1 MIASPLSV
9 ASAPPQGT
17 TLPHLHFV
25 VNSLHIGG
33 AERHTVELAA
43 DLSRRGFAVGLTYLK
58 RAEHLLPK
66 LLAVGE
72 VAVDCVDCGRGL
84 DFGALRRLAAT
95 LERRKPGIIVAVN
108 QYPLVYACLGRLAA
122 RSGARLASVFHS
134 SSHLVRRDRLLF
146 PAYRRFFRQ
155 CDEVVFLS
163 DRQRQH
169 WASQGL
175 HAPRSYVIHNGTR
188 TDHFADTYSQ
198 EQKRVLRSK
207 LGLEET
213 DFLVAVNAVLRP
225 EKRHADVLDAIRIL
239 TDRGIPARGLLI
251 GDGGMR
257 SEIESHIARLGLERA
272 VRITGFQDDVRPW
285 LAMSDVLVLASATE
299 TFSLAVLEGMAMG
312 KPVVCSNVGAAAEQV
327 ADGEQ
332 GFLYPCGDV
341 VTLADR
347 LACLTVSET
356 RQHMGDKARRTAVE
370 RFDFSRMVDR
380 YAETFAELDRHGG

>member
-1 MIASPLSV
+1 MPR
-9 ASAPPQGT
+9 
-17 TLPHLHFV
+17 LHFV
-25 VNSLHIGG
+25 VNSLRIGG
-33 AERHTVELAA
+33 AERHTIELAMV
-43 DLSRRGFAVGLTYLK
+43 LSGRGFTVGLTYLK

-66 LLAVGE
+66 LVADGE

-84 DFGALRRLAAT
+84 DFGGLWRLAAT
-95 LERRKPGIIVAVN
+95 LERGKPDIIVAVN
-108 QYPLVYACLGRLAA
+108 QYPLVYAYLGRLVA
-122 RSGARLASVFHS
+122 RSGARLAVVFHS

-146 PAYRRFFRQ
+146 PAYRYFFRQ

-163 DRQRQH
+163 DRQREH

-175 HAPRSYVIHNGTR
+175 HAQRSRVIHNGTR
-188 TDHFADTYSQ
+188 TDHFVDTYSQ
-198 EQKRVLRSK
+198 EQKRVLRSG
-207 LGLEET
+207 LGFEEK

-225 EKRHADVLDAIRIL
+225 EKRHADVLDAIRTLI
-239 TDRGIPARGLLI
+239 DRGIPACGLLI

-257 SEIESHIARLGLERA
+257 SEIEAHIARLGLERA

-285 LAMSDVLVLASATE
+285 LAISDVVVLASATE

-312 KPVVCSNVGAAAEQV
+312 KPVVCSDVGAATEQI

-341 VTLADR
+341 IALADR
-347 LACLTVSET
+347 LACLAMAET
-356 RQHMGDKARRTAVE
+356 RQRMGDRARQTAVE

-380 YAETFAELDRHGG
+380 YAEKFAELDRHGE